1 MFEVATVAKE
11 IAATEMLVELRT
23 QGMVAVCGPALP
35 TGLIAPQVAALLRH
49 PSSAVVAPITVPRPR
64 AEV

>member
-1 MFEVATVAKE
+1 
-11 IAATEMLVELRT
+11 
-23 QGMVAVCGPALP
+23 
-35 TGLIAPQVAALLRH
+35 LRH